1 MMDINMI
8 IAGNILTMLK
18 KQGKKQV
25 DLANEIG
32 VSKQVMS
39 KMLNG
44 GRTISAAELKQISR
58 FLRVSM
64 EQLMEMPEY
73 SADTDIIHAFM
84 GKVKSDKAKEALKIA
99 DEVSDLILFHQRV
112 KENGTMMMQPKEQ

>member
-44 GRTISAAELKQISR
+44 SRTISAAELKQISR

-73 SADTDIIHAFM
+73 FADTDIIHTFM

-112 KENGTMMMQPKEQ
+112 KENGIMMMQPKEQ